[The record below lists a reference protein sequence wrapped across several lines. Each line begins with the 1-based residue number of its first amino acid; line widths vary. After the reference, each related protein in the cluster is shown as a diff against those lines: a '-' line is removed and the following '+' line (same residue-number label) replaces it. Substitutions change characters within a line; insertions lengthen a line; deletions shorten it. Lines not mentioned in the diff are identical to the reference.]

1 MVRLKTFEI
10 LDELNLT
17 ENDLGDLD
25 ADTYKRIARIIVKNI
40 ADNLP
45 TKVDGRT
52 TTSNSKLPF
61 KIIVL
66 REVLA
71 HRVSELA
78 SVALQLYDAAKII
91 PAFVMTRAVLETVC
105 VMFSLHKH
113 VVVFNNDHD
122 VNKLDAF
129 LTKAIMGSRDDSTT
143 INCESILNSID
154 RVDKEFKGLRKMYDC
169 LCEFTHPNWSGALGA
184 YGTIDT
190 ENCCL
195 LVGNKNSAAKIGLG
209 FAPFVQSLVIFS
221 EYYNDLAELI
231 TKINEDFDALPDE
244 IT

>member
-129 LTKAIMGSRDDSTT
+129 LTKAIMGSRDDS
-143 INCESILNSID
+143 
-154 RVDKEFKGLRKMYDC
+154 
-169 LCEFTHPNWSGALGA
+169 
-184 YGTIDT
+184 
-190 ENCCL
+190 
-195 LVGNKNSAAKIGLG
+195 
-209 FAPFVQSLVIFS
+209 
-221 EYYNDLAELI
+221 
-231 TKINEDFDALPDE
+231 
-244 IT
+244 